1 MKTIIQNCKFFA
13 RERDERLVDMWQM
26 ENPKNLPLP
35 EYYGVVKINNELVA
49 APLYNEFLKNQLRR

>member
-26 ENPKNLPLP
+26 KNPKNLPLP
-35 EYYGVVKINNELVA
+35 EYYGVVKINDELVA
-49 APLYNEFLKNQLRR
+49 VPLFKEFLKN

>member
-13 RERDERLVDMWQM
+13 RERDKRLVDMWQM

-49 APLYNEFLKNQLRR
+49 APLFKEFLELKGF

>member
-1 MKTIIQNCKFFA
+1 MKTMIQNCRFFA

-35 EYYGVVKINNELVA
+35 ECYGVVKIGDELVA
-49 APLYNEFLKNQLRR
+49 APLYKEFLKVKGF